1 MVLVLASRG
10 LSLVHTC
17 DISISI
23 NAGIG
28 IRMCSVKRCDI
39 SISISIR
46 KRELFLFNSFIA
58 ELAKQWMRFCR
69 DGQNGVSKIC
79 VDGCDVVSENS
90 GSDVKLGWI

>member
-23 NAGIG
+23 NAGIS
-28 IRMCSVKRCDI
+28 IRMCSVNRCDI

-46 KRELFLFNSFIA
+46 KRELFLFLMLMLMFMLMLMS
-58 ELAKQWMRFCR
+58 Q
-69 DGQNGVSKIC
+69 V
-79 VDGCDVVSENS
+79 
-90 GSDVKLGWI
+90 